1 MKKIAARTI
10 QEALLKASEEFR
22 CSVVDLEYEVAQN
35 PSAGFLGIGRKDAII
50 IVDSKKDIV
59 DFKQDNKK
67 PQNLHTNIESKP
79 FERQAK
85 KEFSHK
91 DFAKQEPQ
99 ESFEANGVSCQD
111 FDSNQDSNDEWI
123 WGSKSLEFTSF
134 NKESKRTYKSV
145 PYTTEYSTTES
156 NPKTPKPYSSKPHT
170 QSFNPQAKEQI
181 LKEIE
186 SDLRELLAC
195 LPFDLDFLE
204 VKLLENNL
212 LFIKIDGA
220 DCALLIGEKGY
231 RYKALLYLLF
241 NWINPKYD
249 FTIRLEVAEFLANQE
264 QMMNS
269 YLQGVI
275 KMVNENAKAQT
286 KPLDGILA
294 YIALS
299 KLRETF
305 PQKYVSFRLNEN
317 GEKYIIINDFRR
329 F

>member
-1 MKKIAARTI
+1 MKKITAKTL

-22 CSVVDLEYEVAQN
+22 CSVVDLEYEIAQN

-50 IVDSKKDIV
+50 IVDFKK
-59 DFKQDNKK
+59 DNKK
-67 PQNLHTNIESKP
+67 YQNSHANAESKL
-79 FERQAK
+79 FEQQTK
-85 KEFSHK
+85 KEFSQK
-91 DFAKQEPQ
+91 DNSEHESQV
-99 ESFEANGVSCQD
+99 SFEADTQSYENLDSSQD
-111 FDSNQDSNDEWI
+111 LSDDGI
-123 WGSKSLEFTSF
+123 WGSKSFAGFE
-134 NKESKRTYKSV
+134 KESKKPYKSTS
-145 PYTTEYSTTES
+145 YASDYATES
-156 NPKTPKPYSSKPHT
+156 NSKMPKPYSSKPHT

-186 SDLRELLAC
+186 SDLKELLAC
-195 LPFDLDFLE
+195 LPFDLDFVE

-264 QMMNS
+264 QMMDC

-275 KMVNENAKAQT
+275 KMVEENSKAQT

-299 KLRETF
+299 KLREAF

>member
-1 MKKIAARTI
+1 MKKITAKTL

-22 CSVVDLEYEVAQN
+22 CSVVDLEYEIAQN

-50 IVDSKKDIV
+50 IVDSKKD
-59 DFKQDNKK
+59 NKK
-67 PQNLHTNIESKP
+67 YQNSHTNAESKP

-91 DFAKQEPQ
+91 DFSKQEPQ
-99 ESFEANGVSCQD
+99 ESFEANAESCQD
-111 FDSNQDSNDEWI
+111 LDSNQDLNQDLNQDSNDDGI
-123 WGSKSLEFTSF
+123 WGSKNFEFASF
-134 NKESKRTYKSV
+134 EKESKKPYKSTSYA
-145 PYTTEYSTTES
+145 PDYATES
-156 NPKTPKPYSSKPHT
+156 NSKTPKPYSSKPHT

-186 SDLRELLAC
+186 SDLKELLAC
-195 LPFDLDFLE
+195 LPFDLDFVE

-264 QMMNS
+264 QMMDC

-275 KMVNENAKAQT
+275 KMVEENAKAQT

-299 KLRETF
+299 KLREAF